1 LRSSPISIPDI
12 LALTRIALVPF
23 IMALTRSDRIDHAL
37 GIAATLFAI
46 AAFTDFLDGFVA
58 RRTTG
63 GTTFGAFLD
72 TTADKILVTGTL
84 FALVSI
90 GRVSIWPAVIIVFRE
105 FTVMALRGVVAERG
119 RLVKPST
126 WGKLKAVAQFSA
138 IFWAFL
144 RFPGTIGPWY
154 FDQWLMLIAVV
165 ATVGSAWGYMSAFWR
180 TVHDHEGPE
189 VAVEVDSDGHRFM
202 IPAAEGAQVDR
213 EDSVRE
219 SRTSDGAKN

>member
-1 LRSSPISIPDI
+1 MP
-12 LALTRIALVPF
+12 A
-23 IMALTRSDRIDHAL
+23 IMALTRSDQIEHAL
-37 GIAATLFAI
+37 GIAAALFGI

-119 RLVKPST
+119 GLVAPST
-126 WGKLKAVAQFSA
+126 WGKIKAVAQFSA
-138 IFWAFL
+138 IFWAYL
-144 RFPGTIGPWY
+144 RFAEPWGPWY
-154 FDQWLMLIAVV
+154 FDQWLMLVAVI
-165 ATVGSAWGYMSAFWR
+165 ATVGSAWGYMSAFWY
-180 TVHDHEGPE
+180 TVRGDRAPSI
-189 VAVEVDSDGHRFM
+189 AVEVDSEGHRFVV
-202 IPAAEGAQVDR
+202 PATEPAIEPGDF
-213 EDSVRE
+213 EE
-219 SRTSDGAKN
+219 TTH